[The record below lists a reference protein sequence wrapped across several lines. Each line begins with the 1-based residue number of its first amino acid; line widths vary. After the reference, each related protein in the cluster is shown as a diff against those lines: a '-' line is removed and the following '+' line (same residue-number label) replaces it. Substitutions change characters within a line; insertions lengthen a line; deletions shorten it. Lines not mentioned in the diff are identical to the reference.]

1 MGLFGEVNIESFQN
15 MAKVYFKALTSHA
28 SPEEISAAA
37 QAVLTALVEQEAPE
51 LEKHIPLKVHFGEK
65 GNRTYLK
72 PECYNGIIDFLE
84 SRGVSSA
91 FAETSVLYGGER
103 FTREKHERLAAAH
116 GFTRLPVM
124 IADGDKGE
132 DASDVE
138 TGLKHFKSCAVA
150 RKLAESGQ
158 VLVAA
163 HFKGHALAGFGGAI
177 KQLSMGFAAK
187 GGKLAMHMNVKPV
200 VRKWLC
206 KGCGLCIRRCQVEA
220 VTLNGKKAV
229 IDHNKCIGCGACF
242 SICPHHGI
250 SVWSLSGLCNALFHR
265 ELFREKLVEYAYAAA
280 HGKKHI
286 YINFAVNV
294 TAGCDCE
301 PRPMRQVVPN
311 IGIFAS
317 MDPVAVD
324 SACYEAVAKAGKRF
338 KGEVQLDYASKIGLG
353 TRQVEL
359 ITL

>member
-1 MGLFGEVNIESFQN
+1 
-15 MAKVYFKALTSHA
+15 MAKVYFKALSCHA
-28 SPEEISAAA
+28 SPEEISRAAQEVLAALTDQEAAA
-37 QAVLTALVEQEAPE
+37 
-51 LEKHIPLKVHFGEK
+51 LEKYVPMKVHFGEK

-72 PECYNGIIDFLE
+72 PEFYDGIIDFLE
-84 SRGVSSA
+84 SREVTSA
-91 FAETSVLYGGER
+91 FTETSVLYGGER
-103 FTREKHERLAAAH
+103 FTREKHERLAASH
-116 GFTRLPVM
+116 GFTRLPVV

-132 DASDVE
+132 DALDVPV
-138 TGLKHFKSCAVA
+138 GLKHFKSCAVA
-150 RKLAESGQ
+150 RKLAEADQ
-158 VLVAA
+158 VLVAS

-187 GGKLAMHMNVKPV
+187 GGKLAMHMSVKPV

-206 KGCGLCIRRCQVEA
+206 KGCGLCIRRCQVGA

-229 IDHNKCIGCGACF
+229 IDSDQCIGCGACF

-250 SVWSLSGLCNALFHR
+250 SVWSLKGLCNALFHR
-265 ELFREKLVEYAYAAA
+265 EHFREKLVEYAYAAA

-286 YINFAVNV
+286 YLNFAVNI

-317 MDPVAVD
+317 LDPVAVD
-324 SACYEAVAKAGKRF
+324 SACYAAVLKAGKRF
-338 KGEVQLDYASKIGLG
+338 KGEAQLDYAQKIGLG
-353 TRQVEL
+353 TRTVEL
-359 ITL
+359 VTL